1 MHFNCSFDTYK
12 RETSGSKRQY
22 SSSKTIT
29 SGSGYYEPTGGDLR
43 AILGLDLAI
52 KAYTL
57 LTYETGVE
65 IGDKVVIGSDSYYV
79 ESVEEQDAT
88 PTVLNRIVMTIK
100 EL

>member
-1 MHFNCSFDTYK
+1 MHFNCTFSTYK
-12 RETSGSKRQY
+12 RETSGSKRQH
-22 SSSKTIT
+22 SSSATIDSE
-29 SGSGYYEPTGGDLR
+29 SGFYEPTGGDLR
-43 AILGLDLAI
+43 AILGLSLAV

-79 ESVEEQDAT
+79 ASVEEQDAT
-88 PTVLNRIVMTIK
+88 PVVLNRIVMVIK